1 MLYGTKQLYGTDD
14 MSFLEG
20 ELPFIDARIV
30 KLEISKTA
38 ENTKH
43 WTDRD
48 GHLINKINES
58 QRFWEAR
65 KKEIEDAIK
74 RRDNEA

>member
-1 MLYGTKQLYGTDD
+1 MLYTTKELYGTDD

-20 ELPFIDARIV
+20 ELPFIEARVV
-30 KLEISKTA
+30 KLETSKRA
-38 ENTKH
+38 ENNKH
-43 WTDRD
+43 WRDRD
-48 GHLINKINES
+48 DHLINKINES
-58 QRFWEAR
+58 QRYWEAR